1 MRDGIFRTPG
11 KVFLASPKRMQ
22 QIFLQPFW
30 GMMNKRHQVHAGGG
44 GRVAGGFFVIIS
56 TASLESEVSPLRL
69 FFPFLFKTSHQEPCG
84 FGTSKDV
91 RGSTEVWHW
100 RSHRKGSQI
109 GKGRKKTQPT
119 KKQIHNPKDFGM
131 WCTLN
136 RLWLNSMIYTWTW
149 WLHRSFPTQIVL
161 WFYEI
166 WHLPTQVRN
175 KTS

>member
-1 MRDGIFRTPG
+1 MEFSGPQGRYFWQVVKECSRYSYNHSEAWWIKGIKYMLGPG
-11 KVFLASPKRMQ
+11 EGSWGLFLLLFPQLVWKVRYDHC
-22 QIFLQPFW
+22 IFSSLSSS
-30 GMMNKRHQVHAGGG
+30 KL
-44 GRVAGGFFVIIS
+44 VI
-56 TASLESEVSPLRL
+56 
-69 FFPFLFKTSHQEPCG
+69 KKPCG

-109 GKGRKKTQPT
+109 GKGKKKTQT
-119 KKQIHNPKDFGM
+119 IKKQTHNPEDFGM
-131 WCTLN
+131 WYTLN

-149 WLHRSFPTQIVL
+149 WLHRSFPIQIVL